1 MERGVNF
8 ITYFKGGARY
18 KSLRTSDIE
27 FIYSL
32 SNHTSIG
39 AEFIQTS
46 GRKKRVIF
54 PVEVKATGRWKFTA
68 PLNAA

>member
-1 MERGVNF
+1 MERGVHF
-8 ITYFKGGARY
+8 IKYFKGGARY

-32 SNHTSIG
+32 SNHIG